1 MHSLVVALLCLTL
14 FVDSAKACWWLRQ
27 HRSRAQACRPVAC
40 RSTSPP
46 ACNAMPFETLTDERI
61 LDQSHP
67 GCVCDMAAIEEVG
80 TSQAIDSTNELT
92 IESTND
98 LTADSTIDSTAVHK
112 PDEQPA
118 RADESVVVHSP
129 TIVGDAAAVP
139 QAAGG
144 SPAAT
149 SAIAPAADAATPAA
163 AQPMPLAAAGP
174 TVLPSPT
181 APQEPIPDLQ
191 PAVAN
196 PSPVAPASNEQPVP
210 EPAAST
216 APAAVDDLAGGPEA
230 KPTKP
235 EPQRPNLFD
244 LYGDE
249 GDDAVPPSEAPPADD
264 ATEDAD
270 AAAGEPEEESADTTP
285 SETEPEMAD
294 EDAVDAEA
302 DENESDDDTSET
314 AEPSPTIEEPAVE
327 EPAVE
332 EPAPQA
338 EPEQAEV
345 DPAAAAMA
353 VPNEPLRH
361 WANDAGTHHAQG
373 WLVEVRADQVRI
385 LKVNGRH
392 TTMLKD
398 ALSAADRDYVSAVGA
413 RLAAEQEGTNPAP
426 STTAGL

>member
-1 MHSLVVALLCLTL
+1 
-14 FVDSAKACWWLRQ
+14 
-27 HRSRAQACRPVAC
+27 
-40 RSTSPP
+40 
-46 ACNAMPFETLTDERI
+46 MPFETLSEERM

-67 GCVCDMAAIEEVG
+67 GCVCDMAVIEDVG
-80 TSQAIDSTNELT
+80 TSHAIASTNELT
-92 IESTND
+92 IEATNE

-112 PDEQPA
+112 SDEQPA
-118 RADESVVVHSP
+118 RAEESVVVHSP

-139 QAAGG
+139 KAAAD
-144 SPAAT
+144 STAAT

-174 TVLPSPT
+174 AVLPSPT

-216 APAAVDDLAGGPEA
+216 APAAVEDLAGGPEA

-270 AAAGEPEEESADTTP
+270 AAAGEPEEESAATTP
-285 SETEPEMAD
+285 SDAEPEMAD

-302 DENESDDDTSET
+302 DENEADDTSEP
-314 AEPSPTIEEPAVE
+314 AEPAPTTEEPAAE
-327 EPAVE
+327 EPAAD
-332 EPAPQA
+332 EPAPQS
-338 EPEQAEV
+338 EPEQPEA

-398 ALSAADRDYVSAVGA
+398 SLSAADRDYVSAVGA
-413 RLAAEQEGTNPAP
+413 RLAAEQEGTSPAP

>member
-1 MHSLVVALLCLTL
+1 
-14 FVDSAKACWWLRQ
+14 
-27 HRSRAQACRPVAC
+27 
-40 RSTSPP
+40 
-46 ACNAMPFETLTDERI
+46 MPFETLPDERI

-67 GCVCDMAAIEEVG
+67 GCACDMAAIEEVG
-80 TSQAIDSTNELT
+80 TSQAIDSTTELT

-118 RADESVVVHSP
+118 RAEESVVVHSP

-144 SPAAT
+144 STAAT

-174 TVLPSPT
+174 TVLPSPA
-181 APQEPIPDLQ
+181 APEEPIPDLQ

-235 EPQRPNLFD
+235 QPQRPNLFD

-264 ATEDAD
+264 APQDAD

-294 EDAVDAEA
+294 EEAVDAEA
-302 DENESDDDTSET
+302 DENEADDDTSET
-314 AEPSPTIEEPAVE
+314 AEPAPTIEEPAAE
-327 EPAVE
+327 EPAAE
-332 EPAPQA
+332 EPAPQPEPEQPEPEQAEPEQAEPEQA